1 MIRNLACLL
10 LFCGCAYSQE
20 SFATLAEKAAAA
32 RDAND
37 LPRAMD
43 LYQQAVKLKPDW
55 SEGWWFLGSLA
66 YDADQYSAGQTALTQ
81 FVKYENKAAG
91 WSLLGLCEFETGDYG
106 HSLEHIQKALEMND
120 GVPQEMI
127 PALRFHE
134 AQLLTTAGLFDQA
147 LSKYI
152 WFAHRGTSNP
162 VLFSAI
168 GLAALRTALLPK
180 DIPPDKQDLYTLAG
194 TTTYHWMAADFQ
206 AAGAGFQNLLEHF
219 ASAPNVHYLAGSFLL
234 PLHPDQAMQEFM
246 QELRSNPTSADAL
259 AMVALEYIQHDD
271 LNGALPYARKA
282 TANTPAPP
290 MAHYVYGLVLT
301 RTGDLSNGAE
311 HLAQAAKLDPANLEY
326 HMALAGAYS
335 KLGRASDALRERQK
349 SIAMA
354 REEEVNASR

>member
-1 MIRNLACLL
+1 
-10 LFCGCAYSQE
+10 
-20 SFATLAEKAAAA
+20 
-32 RDAND
+32 
-37 LPRAMD
+37 
-43 LYQQAVKLKPDW
+43 
-55 SEGWWFLGSLA
+55 
-66 YDADQYSAGQTALTQ
+66 
-81 FVKYENKAAG
+81 
-91 WSLLGLCEFETGDYG
+91 
-106 HSLEHIQKALEMND
+106 
-120 GVPQEMI
+120 
-127 PALRFHE
+127 
-134 AQLLTTAGLFDQA
+134 
-147 LSKYI
+147 
-152 WFAHRGTSNP
+152 
-162 VLFSAI
+162 
-168 GLAALRTALLPK
+168 
-180 DIPPDKQDLYTLAG
+180 
-194 TTTYHWMAADFQ
+194 MAADFQ

-259 AMVALEYIQHDD
+259 AMVALEYIQRDD